1 MTQIIL
7 DFDLSTRNEKL
18 TPRAGTIILGE
29 YIKSLGLENL

>member
-7 DFDLSTRNEKL
+7 DFDLSTTNEKL

-29 YIKSLGLENL
+29 YIKGLGLENF